1 MTTDETPPPN
11 RQAEGERLLMQA
23 SSFSVLTS
31 NFLAPTLGHFAR
43 LQKERA
49 AWLGDA
55 EARLRNHLG
64 EHRRV
69 SALSEAAE
77 TARGLGQA
85 LRRAAA
91 RETRRPKPLLNGWM
105 VSGRVVDP
113 EGRPVSGAHVRLFD
127 EDLLWDDL
135 IRTTATDEY
144 GYFDVLY
151 SEGDFGD
158 IEDAPDLYLV
168 VEDREGNELYR
179 SEEIRYEANRI
190 EYFDIVLGES
200 PSTPPWMVSGRV
212 VNPEGRPVSGARV
225 RVFARDALSDDP
237 IGTADTDKHGYFDVV
252 YSEGDFGD
260 IEDAPD
266 LSVRVGDPEGN
277 RRYEIDQEK
286 TRYEANQTEYFD
298 IVLSEGTS
306 EIIMPDEPT
315 IQEVHEAPSER
326 RSSYFQRW
334 WNRFRGQ

>member
-158 IEDAPDLYLV
+158 IEDAPDL
-168 VEDREGNELYR
+168 
-179 SEEIRYEANRI
+179 
-190 EYFDIVLGES
+190 
-200 PSTPPWMVSGRV
+200 
-212 VNPEGRPVSGARV
+212 
-225 RVFARDALSDDP
+225 
-237 IGTADTDKHGYFDVV
+237 
-252 YSEGDFGD
+252 
-260 IEDAPD
+260 
-266 LSVRVGDPEGN
+266 SVRVGDPEGN